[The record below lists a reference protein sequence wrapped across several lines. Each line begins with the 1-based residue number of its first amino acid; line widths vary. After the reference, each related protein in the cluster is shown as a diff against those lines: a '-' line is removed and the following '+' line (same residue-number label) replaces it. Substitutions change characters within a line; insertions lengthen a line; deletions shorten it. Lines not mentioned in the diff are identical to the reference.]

1 MLVDSGTEFFRLV
14 ALWISLVVVVQ
25 NILDGLI
32 MYVYAYT
39 YTITLMVEAFV
50 CARLLYLAVCP
61 CN

>member
-1 MLVDSGTEFFRLV
+1 MLVDSGTDFFKLD

-50 CARLLYLAVCP
+50 CVIDYYI
-61 CN
+61 